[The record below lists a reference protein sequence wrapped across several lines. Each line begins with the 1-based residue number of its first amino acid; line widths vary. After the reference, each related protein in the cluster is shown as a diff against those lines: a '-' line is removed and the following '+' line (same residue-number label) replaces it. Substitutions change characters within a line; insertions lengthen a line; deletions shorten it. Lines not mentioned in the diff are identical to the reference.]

1 MILYQ
6 FDPIFISQLDF
17 SAIPTDCRRR
27 IEWAFKKGRKKQN
40 ASKWYKRMKE
50 ISGVD
55 VEDATLYD
63 FQRFFKC
70 TKKRFLPCRDLFFP
84 ETCSTPP
91 CNQCPAGKGNTMY
104 FLTLLVDKI

>member
-27 IEWAFKKGRKKQN
+27 IEWAFKEGRKNKN

-50 ISGVD
+50 VSGVD
-55 VEDATLYD
+55 AKDKDATLYD

-70 TKKRFLPCRDLFFP
+70 TKKRLMPCRDLFFP
-84 ETCSTPP
+84 KTCSSPP
-91 CNQCPAGKGNTMY
+91 CNQCTTGKCNTMY
-104 FLTLLVDKI
+104 F

>member
-1 MILYQ
+1 MNMILI
-6 FDPIFISQLDF
+6 PIEYEFLLPPLDF

-27 IEWAFKKGRKKQN
+27 IEWAFKKGKKKQN

-55 VEDATLYD
+55 VKDATLYD

-70 TKKRFLPCRDLFFP
+70 TKKRFMPCRDLFFP
-84 ETCSTPP
+84 KTCSSPP
-91 CNQCPAGKGNTMY
+91 CNQCLTGKGNIMY
-104 FLTLLVDKI
+104 F